1 MLRSLVKEYL
11 ILGTSE
17 VYPQV
22 EPSTIQNG
30 IIKSVGNVTNF
41 ATWTNTLKSD
51 KIICGVGKGVITA
64 ENGEM
69 ITWVANDIGRS
80 GDNGVMRYRGLTFLT
95 QANSSFTSGQK
106 LAFLNYMEALFITQV
121 NVSSPNRE
129 QDTKMWEWK

>member
-1 MLRSLVKEYL
+1 M
-11 ILGTSE
+11 
-17 VYPQV
+17 
-22 EPSTIQNG
+22 G
-30 IIKSVGNVTNF
+30 IIKVMRNVTNL

-95 QANSSFTSGQK
+95 QLTLPLPVAKNWLSLIIWRLYT
-106 LAFLNYMEALFITQV
+106 
-121 NVSSPNRE
+121 
-129 QDTKMWEWK
+129 